1 MEFAS
6 RFVLIVITIF
16 LGWVLASVGMLGISD
31 EELASQPLDSWR
43 ARIKAAI
50 RYLGRLTLR
59 SETNLKQA
67 IRFFEK

>member
-1 MEFAS
+1 MKFAP

-16 LGWVLASVGMLGISD
+16 LGWVLASVGMWGISD
-31 EELASQPLDSWR
+31 EELATQPLDSWR

-59 SETNLKQA
+59 
-67 IRFFEK
+67 